1 MPRVKLIE
9 FPPMKVVCVAL
20 LFAGACV
27 VDHHSEPDPQPS
39 TQPRTCTA
47 DITLD
52 GSTGNAQGTLAGPF
66 ALDRN
71 GVVLCLHLDAT
82 QNQVAAHF
90 VAETAKET
98 GSTSSF
104 ATVLEAMDG
113 SVLQDSWDVSYDST
127 NPQAFANL
135 EWNAPLQAMTEAQLW
150 VHAREQTATTTVS
163 LSLFEPF
170 E

>member
-1 MPRVKLIE
+1 
-9 FPPMKVVCVAL
+9 MKVVCIAL

-27 VDHHSEPDPQPS
+27 VDHHSDPDPQPS
-39 TQPRTCTA
+39 TQPRSCTA
-47 DITLD
+47 DIMLD

-66 ALDRN
+66 SLDRN
-71 GVVLCLHLDAT
+71 GITLCLHLDAT

-90 VAETAKET
+90 AAETAKET

-104 ATVLEAMDG
+104 ATVLEDMDG
-113 SVLQDSWDVSYDST
+113 TVLQDSWDVSYDNT
-127 NPQAFANL
+127 NPQTFANL
-135 EWNAPLQAMTEAQLW
+135 EWNAPLKTVTETQLW
-150 VHAREQTATTTVS
+150 VHAREQTMTTTVS

>member
-1 MPRVKLIE
+1 MPIAKQIE
-9 FPPMKVVCVAL
+9 FPAMKVVCVAL
-20 LFAGACV
+20 LFASACL
-27 VDHHSEPDPQPS
+27 VDPHSEPDPQPS

-90 VAETAKET
+90 VAKSSKVS
-98 GSTSSF
+98 GCTSSF
-104 ATVLEAMDG
+104 ATVLEAM
-113 SVLQDSWDVSYDST
+113 VDSKLLDCWVGAYDTS
-127 NPQAFANL
+127 
-135 EWNAPLQAMTEAQLW
+135 QLSW
-150 VHAREQTATTTVS
+150 
-163 LSLFEPF
+163 
-170 E
+170 

>member
-127 NPQAFANL
+127 TPQAFVFFVWFVSL
-135 EWNAPLQAMTEAQLW
+135 LVLSVVLLW
-150 VHAREQTATTTVS
+150 VFA
-163 LSLFEPF
+163 
-170 E
+170 